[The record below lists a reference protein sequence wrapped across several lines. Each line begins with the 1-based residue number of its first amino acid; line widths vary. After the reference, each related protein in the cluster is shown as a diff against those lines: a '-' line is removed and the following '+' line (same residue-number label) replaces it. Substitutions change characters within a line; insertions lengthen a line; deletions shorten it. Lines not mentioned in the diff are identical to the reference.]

1 MCFSN
6 MKHILCFNKIT
17 LNKMLNVDYKM
28 FYSKYVKMG
37 KNEPS
42 STAILFMF
50 EGENCQINT
59 ILHIAILWRSFDMIN
74 RSS

>member
-1 MCFSN
+1 
-6 MKHILCFNKIT
+6 
-17 LNKMLNVDYKM
+17 MLNVDYKM

-50 EGENCQINT
+50 EGGKLSNKHYFTHCYFMEI
-59 ILHIAILWRSFDMIN
+59 I
-74 RSS
+74 